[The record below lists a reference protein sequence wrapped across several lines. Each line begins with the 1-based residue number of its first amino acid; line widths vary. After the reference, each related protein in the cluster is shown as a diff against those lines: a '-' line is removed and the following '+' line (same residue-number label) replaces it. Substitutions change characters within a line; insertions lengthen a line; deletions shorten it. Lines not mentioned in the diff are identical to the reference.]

1 MEQNKSQLD
10 EIVKHT
16 REVIGQAG
24 SPKSENEVISRVLS
38 LIQNERRKVVTELKA
53 QLEAQLSAQEELLNI
68 TAKLIGDGQQQ

>member
-24 SPKSENEVISRVLS
+24 SHKSENEVISRVLS
-38 LIQNERRKVVTELKA
+38 IIQNERRKVVTELKA
-53 QLEAQLSAQEELLNI
+53 ELEAQLSAQEELLNI